1 MAIKTAANC
10 KCWRECGSNGTLL
23 HCWWEC
29 KLAHPLWRCL
39 KKLKIW
45 SISPTPWHISG
56 DKHYLK
62 RCMHSNFHWSI
73 FTICTTKSLFCTP
86 GCLSYPEP
94 PKYLWMNEWIKMGY
108 ISTICIKMDGSK
120 DYHSKL
126 DNYVISFIC
135 GILKKKNTNELI
147 YKTEKDS
154 HSRKTNL
161 QLTYAYQRV
170 VGGGIN

>member
-1 MAIKTAANC
+1 
-10 KCWRECGSNGTLL
+10 
-23 HCWWEC
+23 
-29 KLAHPLWRCL
+29 
-39 KKLKIW
+39 
-45 SISPTPWHISG
+45 
-56 DKHYLK
+56 
-62 RCMHSNFHWSI
+62 
-73 FTICTTKSLFCTP
+73 
-86 GCLSYPEP
+86 
-94 PKYLWMNEWIKMGY
+94 
-108 ISTICIKMDGSK
+108 MDGSK

>member
-23 HCWWEC
+23 HCWEC
-29 KLAHPLWRCL
+29 KLAHPLWRFL

-45 SISPTPWHISG
+45 SISPPWHISG

-62 RCMHSNFHWSI
+62 RCMHPNFHWSI
-73 FTICTTKSLFCTP
+73 FTICTTQSLFCTP

-126 DNYVISFIC
+126 DNYVISFLC
-135 GILKKKNTNELI
+135 GILKKNTNELI
-147 YKTEKDS
+147 YKTETDS

-161 QLTYAYQRV
+161 RLTYAYQRV